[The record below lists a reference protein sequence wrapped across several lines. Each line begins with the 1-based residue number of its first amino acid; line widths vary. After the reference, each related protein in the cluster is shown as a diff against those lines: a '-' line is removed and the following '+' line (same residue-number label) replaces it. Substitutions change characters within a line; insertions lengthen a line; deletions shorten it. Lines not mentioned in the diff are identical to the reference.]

1 VHKPPSRQASVAGKL
16 APRDR
21 SGPGFTLIEL
31 LVVIAIIAIL
41 AAMLL
46 PALAKAKEKA
56 HVAKCLSNLRQIGF
70 TMSMYTADHGEQ
82 FPYSGR
88 YWPQMPFVDLLRLVN
103 PYISTNN
110 RAFYLCPSDRGLGF
124 NFEWVKVNGASAG
137 IRTNDLLFP
146 NSYYHYF
153 TFYTADDPNNPVLK
167 IRKTPEVRRP
177 AKKAISPCFASTP
190 GKVFDIVKNTPTG
203 GHGPRG
209 MSLLFVDGHSEFAP
223 YDRLYPTLVVNGKP
237 TYNLDWTA
245 GGLAGEDLK

>member
-1 VHKPPSRQASVAGKL
+1 MWPARSNKTTGRKSALARRIVA
-16 APRDR
+16 
-21 SGPGFTLIEL
+21 FTLIEL

-41 AAMLL
+41 AALLL
-46 PALAKAKEKA
+46 PALGKAKEKA
-56 HVAKCLSNLRQIGF
+56 NLTKCLSNLRQIGF
-70 TMSMYTADHGEQ
+70 TMNLYTADNSEQ

-110 RAFYLCPSDRGLGF
+110 RAFYLCPSDRGQGF
-124 NFEWVKVNGASAG
+124 NFEWVKVNGAGAG

-153 TFYTADDPNNPVLK
+153 TFYTSDDQNNPMLK
-167 IRKTPEVRRP
+167 IRKTPEVRKP

-209 MSLLFVDGHSEFAP
+209 MSLLFVDSHSEFAP